1 MTVTLGV
8 SLDFF
13 GMPPESGTCELSA
26 AGRVRRDQNRAD
38 FLEFLYLADGR
49 DNPEH
54 PYANSYTGLFQS
66 YCYGLGEAMLQDIS
80 DNWHEYETLV
90 TED

>member
-1 MTVTLGV
+1 MTV
-8 SLDFF
+8 SLDVI
-13 GMPPESGTCELSA
+13 GTPSDSGVPELTA
-26 AGRVRRDQNRAD
+26 AERVQRDQNRAD
-38 FLEFLYLADGR
+38 FMEFLYLADER

-54 PYANSYTGLFQS
+54 PYANTYTGLFQS
-66 YCYGLGEAMLQDIS
+66 YCYGLGEAMLRNIS